1 MLGKSL
7 LSGRSSS
14 LSNNRVFVYEVTGL
28 KQNEENDS
36 NSYSFRN
43 SSSVFITVPYNRMNE
58 EMQRIGKMGGT
69 IVNIQSSTTFKQ
81 QGASN
86 AEDTPPT
93 QTQHQK
99 KRKAPTEDHN

>member
-7 LSGRSSS
+7 LSSRSSS

-36 NSYSFRN
+36 NSYAFRN

-69 IVNIQSSTTFKQ
+69 IVNIQSSTAFK

-86 AEDTPPT
+86 TEDTPPT
-93 QTQHQK
+93 ETQRQE